1 MRELQTR
8 IPRNKVIR
16 DRYVIEELLG
26 QGGFGAVYRVRDRR
40 VKGNVFALK
49 EISNPNRNQRESF
62 LFEGELL
69 RRLDHPALP
78 RVYRVFEDNKSN
90 RLCTLMDYIAG
101 LNLERLRLRQP
112 EKRFSLAQVLH
123 MLAPIRNALL
133 YLHAQQPPIIH
144 RDIKPSNIIIPPDED
159 AVLVDFGIAKEYE
172 EDSTTT
178 AIRHCSPGYG
188 APEQYVSGTSTQTDI
203 YGLGATIYTLLTGS
217 VPIDAL
223 YRLTRLSVKHED
235 PLLLA
240 HELAPDVSV
249 QVSEILQRSMAIN
262 SADRYASIAEFWQL
276 LVAAAPDD
284 APSTDPVAD
293 LRSPAVARTS
303 QTMAAVIAASA
314 ITQAD
319 HHDHTSEGRAPVVTT
334 GSMVTDDPAAEHTA
348 DSIPLV
354 APDQAVTDP
363 LPTPAVHILARSAA
377 PLSHDRSRVYAYSLL
392 TLALLL
398 LIIAGSLGAYVYAGA
413 YSNGASTQ
421 QRSRVTPVAHAH
433 ATVAS
438 TAAVRPT
445 ATVAPT
451 SAPATPTSVP
461 AVVTV
466 PATSVS
472 TQTAATPAPTQAPA
486 TPIATLTPQPAGTG
500 NFPVLAAGYG
510 GSIHNTPANVDT
522 SLNLSQLRQTQG
534 TLTGYLSLGPGLIG
548 AGSFHGSVTQSS
560 QVSFLVASTG
570 AVLPL
575 FFEGQIH
582 GDGSMAGSYCSYQNN
597 SCDHQAGGYGTWT
610 VAP

>member
-1 MRELQTR
+1 MRELQTK
-8 IPRNKVIR
+8 IPRNRVIR

-26 QGGFGAVYRVRDRR
+26 QGGFGAVYRVHDRR

-101 LNLERLRLRQP
+101 PNLERLRLQQP
-112 EKRFSLAQVLH
+112 EKRFSLAQVLR
-123 MLAPIRNALL
+123 MLEPIRNALT
-133 YLHAQQPPIIH
+133 YLHTQQPPIIH
-144 RDIKPSNIIIPPDED
+144 RDIKPSNIIIPPDQD
-159 AVLVDFGIAKEYE
+159 AVLVDFGIAKEYD

-203 YGLGATIYTLLTGS
+203 YGLGATIYTLLTGT

-240 HELAPDVSV
+240 HELTPNVSV

-276 LVAAAPDD
+276 LVAAASDD
-284 APSTDPVAD
+284 APSTDPVVD
-293 LRSPAVARTS
+293 LRSPVAARTS
-303 QTMAAVIAASA
+303 PAMAAVIAASA

-319 HHDHTSEGRAPVVTT
+319 HHDQMPVVTT
-334 GSMVTDDPAAEHTA
+334 GSMVTDAPAA
-348 DSIPLV
+348 L
-354 APDQAVTDP
+354 DQAVTDP
-363 LPTPAVHILARSAA
+363 LPTPTVHILARSATTL
-377 PLSHDRSRVYAYSLL
+377 PHDRSRMHAYGIL

-413 YSNGASTQ
+413 YSNGTSTQ
-421 QRSRVTPVAHAH
+421 QRNRVTPVAHVRV
-433 ATVAS
+433 TPAS
-438 TAAVRPT
+438 TVEVRPT
-445 ATVAPT
+445 ATIAPT
-451 SAPATPTSVP
+451 SVSATPTSVP
-461 AVVTV
+461 VVVTA
-466 PATSVS
+466 PATSVP
-472 TQTAATPAPTQAPA
+472 TQTAATPVSTQAPA
-486 TPIATLTPQPAGTG
+486 TPVATLTPQPVGSG
-500 NFPVLAAGYG
+500 NFPVLAARYG
-510 GSIHNTPANVDT
+510 GSIHNIPANVDT
-522 SLNLSQLRQTQG
+522 SLTLSQLHQTQG

-548 AGSFHGSVTQSS
+548 AGNFQGSVTQNK
-560 QVSFLVASTG
+560 QVSFLVNSG
-570 AVLPL
+570 SAVLPL
-575 FFEGQIH
+575 FFAGQIH
-582 GDGSMAGSYCSYQNN
+582 SDGSMAGSYCSYQNN
-597 SCDHQAGGYGTWT
+597 SCDHQAGGYGTWN